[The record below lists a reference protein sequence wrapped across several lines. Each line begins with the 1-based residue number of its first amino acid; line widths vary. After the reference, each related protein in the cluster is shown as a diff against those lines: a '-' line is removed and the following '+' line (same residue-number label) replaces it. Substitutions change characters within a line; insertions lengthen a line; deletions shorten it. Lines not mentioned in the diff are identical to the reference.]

1 MEINAY
7 ARAGVSVA
15 AGDRAVELMR
25 ADVRATQGLGVLET
39 ATTGGFAGL
48 YDLGFATQGM
58 RRPLLATSTDG
69 VGTKV
74 DLARRLRIWDTVG
87 YDLVGM
93 VVDDLVAAGVRPLFM
108 TDYIACGRVDPER
121 VAALVR
127 GVARACQEVECALIA
142 GETAEH
148 PGLLGVDEFDIAGAA
163 TGVVDAPRLLGPA
176 RVCAGD
182 VLVGFASSGLHSN
195 GYSLVRRIVDGA
207 GAGWDTVV
215 GDEFGGSALP
225 GVDDGFGVGCGG
237 AGVGAGSVGAG
248 GATRWAG
255 WDTVVPEWVRPPVG
269 SPFALGASSL
279 GASRD
284 GEAGAE
290 REVGGIGSTGGEA
303 GTGGAGSAEE
313 NRLVSGSGAAGN
325 RPAPLGSGCEDGGGV
340 GGTGRGAVGS
350 TGDEG
355 GGAAER
361 SDRVAVTSQGV
372 VAAGGG
378 HNTAAAPVVGVAPG
392 DTNNSGATGN
402 AGSTTSAVPASADR
416 RTAAG
421 AASRPYTL
429 GLACLEPTRLYSRLC
444 LELENQGC
452 EAAWYAG
459 DFSDQLDG
467 NRLHAFAHVTG
478 GGLAANLARVI
489 PAGLHA
495 VVNRGSWPVPGLF
508 KFLMQIGGLQPGQVE
523 DAWNL
528 GIGMVAVVH
537 PDFVMA
543 THEAAAAHGI
553 ESFEIGRVDDQPPA
567 SAQVSGART
576 VCGTKG
582 IAAGA
587 VTLHGSYCL

>member
-325 RPAPLGSGCEDGGGV
+325 RLAPLDRGYGDSGGV
-340 GGTGRGAVGS
+340 GGEVGGTDRRAVGS
-350 TGDEG
+350 TN
-355 GGAAER
+355 GAE
-361 SDRVAVTSQGV
+361 GV
-372 VAAGGG
+372 VTAGSGNNTRAAG
-378 HNTAAAPVVGVAPG
+378 PVGVG
-392 DTNNSGATGN
+392 VGNTNTNGGATGA
-402 AGSTTSAVPASADR
+402 AGSTTPAAPAVTGR
-416 RTAAG
+416 VAAG

-444 LELENQGC
+444 LELENQGG
-452 EAAWYAG
+452 EAAWYAS
-459 DFSDQLDG
+459 DFSGDLDG

-495 VVNRGSWPVPGLF
+495 VVDRSSWPVPGIF
-508 KFLMQIGGLQPGQVE
+508 QFLMSAGGLTPAEVE

-537 PDFVMA
+537 PDFVPT
-543 THEAAAAHGI
+543 THEAAASHGI
-553 ESFEIGRVDDQPPA
+553 ASFEIGRVDNQPPA